1 MLLPKC
7 LTFDDV
13 LAALAGRRYRTAGAI
28 SYNLVRNAL
37 SSANGFRRS
46 KWYLR

>member
-7 LTFDDV
+7 LSFDDV
-13 LAALAGRRYRTAGAI
+13 LAAFACRRYRTAGAI
-28 SYNLVRNAL
+28 SYHLVRNAL
-37 SSANGFRRS
+37 SSANAFRRS